1 MVISQ
6 FVICYQVYQRVNTP
20 MLHRQ
25 YLEITELIWED
36 GIAKNETR
44 VTWVSYC
51 SYEIEG
57 PMLPCKNQMG
67 LSIIYRVPEL

>member
-36 GIAKNETR
+36 GIAKKRNTGYVGFVLQLR
-44 VTWVSYC
+44 
-51 SYEIEG
+51 
-57 PMLPCKNQMG
+57 N
-67 LSIIYRVPEL
+67 